1 VIEFHST
8 AVEGRAAP
16 PFHGTPRVSAEALL
30 ASWLHMRNSINAH
43 YVHPW
48 EIQLYLPVEAGAS
61 FSLADF
67 GVPPRISVAV
77 NSCVSKL
84 RMST

>member
-1 VIEFHST
+1 M
-8 AVEGRAAP
+8 
-16 PFHGTPRVSAEALL
+16 AL
-30 ASWLHMRNSINAH
+30 NFNAH

-48 EIQLYLPVEAGAS
+48 KIQLYLPVEAGAS